1 MSYSLPESV
10 RFTSVC
16 VHSSKDKHQTLVQLI
31 FYFRYFDS
39 TRMGVVVGR
48 HFLGHAMEVVER
60 SITDTLER
68 VELVGHAMEV

>member
-1 MSYSLPESV
+1 
-10 RFTSVC
+10 
-16 VHSSKDKHQTLVQLI
+16 
-31 FYFRYFDS
+31 
-39 TRMGVVVGR
+39 MGVVVRR

>member
-1 MSYSLPESV
+1 M
-10 RFTSVC
+10 FTSEC

-39 TRMGVVVGR
+39 SRMGVVVRR

-60 SITDTLER
+60 SIIDTLER
-68 VELVGHAMEV
+68 VELVGHPIEV